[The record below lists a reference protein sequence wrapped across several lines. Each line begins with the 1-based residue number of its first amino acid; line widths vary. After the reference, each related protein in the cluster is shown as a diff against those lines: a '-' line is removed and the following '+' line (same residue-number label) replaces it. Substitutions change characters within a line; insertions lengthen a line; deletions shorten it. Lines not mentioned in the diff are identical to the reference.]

1 MMNRLILLL
10 SCCAVLTVALLAA
23 SLSVRLPDPAAGR
36 SKVSHPAPSAPVLS
50 QIVGRA
56 HVLDGDS
63 IAVAGVPI
71 RIFGIDAPEWR
82 QRCRGAD
89 NQLYRCGRLASRA
102 LARRLQFASVRC
114 IPRTR
119 DRFARV
125 VATCYQ
131 GEDDIARFMVRRGLA
146 LDWPR
151 YSGGEYAEAESEARS
166 AERGLWQGA
175 FATPWDWR
183 HGRAM
188 LTSRP

>member
-1 MMNRLILLL
+1 MKRLILLL
-10 SCCAVLTVALLAA
+10 ACCGLVTAGLLAA
-23 SLSVRLPDPAAGR
+23 SQSAHLPDT
-36 SKVSHPAPSAPVLS
+36 APQPTARLRNTVAESVTG

-56 HVLDGDS
+56 RVLDGDS
-63 IAVAGVPI
+63 IAVAGVAI

-89 NQLYRCGRLASRA
+89 G
-102 LARRLQFASVRC
+102 
-114 IPRTR
+114 PRTR
-119 DRFARV
+119 DKFARL

-131 GEDDIARFMVRRGLA
+131 GEDDVARFMVRRGLA

-151 YSGGEYAEAESEARS
+151 YSGGAYADAESEARS

-175 FATPWDWR
+175 FAPPWNWR
-183 HGRAM
+183 HGRAA